1 MRLKPLSFV
10 LIVAA
15 LASCSLDYG
24 QSRLSDEISEEI
36 PDTVLTGVRH
46 TVVRDSTVRFRI
58 TAARVEAFSDENRQ
72 HLFEV
77 VFTEYGSDG
86 AVRTEGTAD
95 FADFQTDT
103 EDVEMTGSLRFY
115 SVPDEAWLQAD
126 YLYWTSEER
135 QLTSV
140 PEDPVVLEKS
150 DGTYIVGRGFTAEL
164 DQSLIIF
171 SGGVNGTIVDT
182 E

>member
-1 MRLKPLSFV
+1 MKRTPLLFA
-10 LIVAA
+10 LTIAA
-15 LASCSLDYG
+15 LTSCSLDYG

-36 PDTVLTGVRH
+36 PDTVLTGVSH
-46 TVVRDSTVRFRI
+46 TAVRDNIVRFRI
-58 TAARVEAFSDENRQ
+58 TAVRVEAFSDENRQ

-77 VFTEYGSDG
+77 GFIEYGADG
-86 AVRTEGTAD
+86 AIRTEGTAD

-103 EDVEMTGSLRFY
+103 EDVEMTGNLRFF

-135 QLTSV
+135 QLTSR
-140 PEDPVVLEKS
+140 PEEPVVLEKS